1 MEWAFVI
8 AVVGVA
14 VLAIALAGR
23 LSRSKL
29 QELTD
34 DWPPETRAQFRRME
48 ARQAELE
55 AQYPRLFEDLRQC
68 LFKHDPMGI
77 NLETNTDEYDP
88 EVATIIPRLPSCTS
102 REDVLNVVHDELVRW
117 FGEDIVKPKDR
128 YAELSAEIWKTWN
141 EPS

>member
-55 AQYPRLFEDLRQC
+55 A
-68 LFKHDPMGI
+68 
-77 NLETNTDEYDP
+77 
-88 EVATIIPRLPSCTS
+88 
-102 REDVLNVVHDELVRW
+102 LVRW
-117 FGEDIVKPKDR
+117 FGEGIVKPKDK

>member
-34 DWPPETRAQFRRME
+34 DWPPATKAQFRRMQ
-48 ARQAELE
+48 AREAELD

-117 FGEDIVKPKDR
+117 FGEDIVKPKDS
-128 YAELSAEIWKTWN
+128 LT
-141 EPS
+141 